1 MNILRP
7 IQEEYYG
14 DDHRWFFGTVI
25 NANPPAG
32 LEGRVKV
39 RINGVHSPR
48 TEDIPEKDLPWAQ
61 VCLPTTEGGV
71 SGYGRVPQLL
81 AGSFVFGI
89 FLDGKSSQ
97 IPLVLGSLPRTELPT
112 SIQTGRQTVG
122 NDKFKYSTE
131 RYQNVISFSF
141 KDDNIRE
148 ANLELRRMQCMKFF
162 IDNGYSVIHSAA
174 ITGGIEGISQFV
186 TYEENEE
193 SNEVEVPFTGI
204 IRWIKNDQIGS
215 RYAGLVRFANQYQP
229 SSNWKRFSI
238 QLQYI
243 LFELRNRFNLV
254 NNQLK
259 QTTDLES
266 ASKLFN
272 KKYLFTNNDTVEL
285 VKNAYDKVVNDGE

>member
-14 DDHRWFFGTVI
+14 DDNRWFFGTVI
-25 NANPPAG
+25 NASPPAG

-61 VCLPTTEGGV
+61 VCLPTTESGV
-71 SGYGRVPQLL
+71 SGYGRIPQLF
-81 AGSFVFGI
+81 AGAFVFGI

-97 IPLVLGSLPRTELPT
+97 IPLVLGSLSRTEFPT
-112 SIQTGRQTVG
+112 SVQASRQLVG
-122 NDKFKYSTE
+122 QDKFKYVAG
-131 RYQNVISFSF
+131 RFQNVLSFTF
-141 KDDNIRE
+141 KEDSVRD

-174 ITGGIEGISQFV
+174 ITGGLEGISSFI

-193 SNEVEVPFTGI
+193 SGDIPFTGVA
-204 IRWIKNDQIGS
+204 RWPKNDKVGS
-215 RYAGLVRFANQYQP
+215 RYAGLVRFASQYQP
-229 SSNWKRFSI
+229 SSSWKLFSI

-243 LFELRNRFNLV
+243 LFELKNRFNLV

-266 ASKLFN
+266 ASRVFN
-272 KKYLFTNNDTVEL
+272 KKYLFTNNDTVDL
-285 VKNAYDKVVNDGE
+285 VKNAYDKVVNDG